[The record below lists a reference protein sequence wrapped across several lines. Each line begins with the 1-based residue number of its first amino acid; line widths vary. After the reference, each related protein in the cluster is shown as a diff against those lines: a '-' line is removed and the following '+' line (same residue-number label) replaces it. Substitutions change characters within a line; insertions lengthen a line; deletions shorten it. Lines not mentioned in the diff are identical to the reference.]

1 VLRLFPHAAPHGVER
16 IGRPGP
22 NAPVLVTGNFTLTVR
37 RVKQTLAR
45 RDAWLLVANSN
56 GINVWCAAGGGHLTH
71 HEVIAAIRASGI
83 SQLVRHRDLVLPQ
96 LSASGIE
103 RRKITEATGWTATW
117 GPARLEDLPE
127 FLDRG
132 QRVKKAHRFMHF
144 PLWERLEMALVWTVP
159 MTLMTVLAVG
169 FFVGWHA
176 GFVAAAVT
184 VLMVSALFA
193 ALPWVSV
200 TGRGRLLTY
209 GATAVLGFVTG
220 ISALAVLG
228 ELSGVSLLALVIVSV
243 GGMSVLSLDLTGTT
257 PWYPGGINSLGN
269 EFEVELADNRCSGSA
284 ECVQVCPRGV
294 LQMNGKLRRVEIAGR
309 NKCIRCGACV
319 VQCPDDALRFR
330 FSDGRVVE
338 PATVRSTR
346 LNLLGRRTVTL

>member
-1 VLRLFPHAAPHGVER
+1 
-16 IGRPGP
+16 
-22 NAPVLVTGNFTLTVR
+22 
-37 RVKQTLAR
+37 
-45 RDAWLLVANSN
+45 LLVANSN

-71 HEVIAAIRASGI
+71 HDVIAAIRASRIG
-83 SQLVRHRDLVLPQ
+83 QLVGHRTLVLPQ
-96 LSASGIE
+96 LSAGGIE
-103 RRKITEATGWTATW
+103 RHKITEATGWTATW

-132 QRVKKAHRFMHF
+132 QRVKKAHRFMRF

-159 MTLMTVLAVG
+159 MTVMTVLAVG
-169 FFVGWHA
+169 FFVGWPAGLVAAAVTVSMVVGWHA

-184 VLMVSALFA
+184 VLIVSALFA
-193 ALPWVSV
+193 ALPWVSL
-200 TGRGRLLTY
+200 TGRGRLMTY
-209 GATAVLGFVTG
+209 GAVVVLGFATG
-220 ISALAVLG
+220 IGALAVLG
-228 ELSGVSLLALVIVSV
+228 ELSGASLLALAIVSV

-309 NKCIRCGACV
+309 SKCIRCGACV

-346 LNLLGRRTVTL
+346 MNLLGRRTAHT